1 MHTSPGRL
9 TDKIED
15 RSPAIAD
22 LLANIAL
29 DGETVSGFAFEIE
42 GGKEPAVVAK
52 EWVAN
57 NSDRVDSWLG
67 L

>member
-1 MHTSPGRL
+1 M
-9 TDKIED
+9 
-15 RSPAIAD
+15 
-22 LLANIAL
+22 AL

-42 GGKEPAVVAK
+42 GGKDAADVAK
-52 EWVAN
+52 AWVEK